1 MCFKNKPLEVKEEKK
16 ELNVLYA
23 VLKQTVAKHGQQRAM
38 LRKQT
43 VSEGYR
49 KPFIINQWPL
59 IMKKKNTFV
68 FVSFRSYN
76 LIYDSLLQLK
86 YLHSW

>member
-49 KPFIINQWPL
+49 KPFIINQ
-59 IMKKKNTFV
+59 
-68 FVSFRSYN
+68 
-76 LIYDSLLQLK
+76 
-86 YLHSW
+86 